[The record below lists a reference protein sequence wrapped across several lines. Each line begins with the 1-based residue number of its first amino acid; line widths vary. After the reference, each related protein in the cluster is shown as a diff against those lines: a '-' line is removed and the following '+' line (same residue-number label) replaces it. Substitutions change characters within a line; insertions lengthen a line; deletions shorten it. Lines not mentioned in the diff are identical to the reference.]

1 MQNKK
6 TSRLKNIVEITGPTG
21 VGKSTIMNELQKI
34 RKEDDSW
41 IYAPDLI
48 KKYRG
53 PGLNPRT
60 WKMAAGRRFHKENP
74 EFWKEFH
81 SHHKTFIEK
90 DSWYIKRKRA
100 FEFYQMYAEFQAVHE
115 LYQKDKVPKW
125 PVCVIEES
133 MIYRSFTR
141 LEMDINSSSLI
152 KFAESFPLPGNLICL
167 DAPADVIAG
176 RAYSRKKT
184 PPIHRGLNK
193 DEIED
198 AARIHKNRFDKL
210 LLFLDHLG
218 VKTHRV
224 SVVGAPVDSAQKIHE
239 LLKKIADDIS

>member
-6 TSRLKNIVEITGPTG
+6 TGHLKNIVEITGPTG
-21 VGKSTIMNELQKI
+21 VGKSTIMDELQKI
-34 RKEDDSW
+34 RKEKDTW

-48 KKYRG
+48 KKYCG

-60 WKMAAGRRFHKENP
+60 WKVAAGRRFHKENP
-74 EFWKEFH
+74 QFQKEFY

-90 DSWYIKRKRA
+90 DSWYIKKKRA
-100 FEFYQMYAEFQAVHE
+100 YEFFQMYAEFQIVHE
-115 LYQKDKVPKW
+115 LYQQEKAPEW

-141 LEMDINSSSLI
+141 LEMDINDLSLI
-152 KFAESFPLPGNLICL
+152 KFAESFPLPDSLICL
-167 DAPADVIAG
+167 DAPADVIAE
-176 RAYSRKKT
+176 RAFSRKKT
-184 PPIHRGLNK
+184 PPVHRALNK
-193 DEIED
+193 EEIED
-198 AARIHKNRFDKL
+198 AARIQKNRFDKL

-224 SVVGAPVDSAQKIHE
+224 SVEGAPVDSAQEIYE
-239 LLKKIADDIS
+239 LLNKIAVEIP